1 MLRGRAWL
9 VVAAIAVSIGVGG
22 AAGAVVRAEAA
33 AAGPTANLWIDAD
46 GGSCARREATSS
58 YADAQACGSLQA
70 AANAASAGDI
80 VLIRDGRYPGQ
91 LLTGAKRLT
100 FRGAGPGRPSF
111 GQIITSAANVAF
123 AHVLVENRDPPAG
136 NTPCSYFDYTLFTCG
151 PGQTYVDVIVDGL
164 AKGSGNPER
173 RGGLQV
179 DAGSTNLVFRNGEIR
194 GVLDSKG
201 FQGGS
206 DGMLIENTVFRDIRL
221 SPAGEAAGVH
231 NECAYV
237 TGGDRQTWR
246 RNRFLLCPV
255 MAMFFA
261 NYLGGPPFSSVTIEN
276 NLFTHTLNSR
286 GEWHNGASFVIPN
299 GAGGQNQVT
308 NWVVRY
314 NTFET
319 PPDFGSTP
327 GTGDDNGSAHY
338 YGNLGADGA
347 CGAREW
353 TYRYN
358 VGETCRGVGE
368 VAVRGATNSSG
379 RPNQAPFYVD
389 APAGDFRLR
398 PRSAARDRGDR
409 TRYPRADVEGG
420 HRPLRAPD
428 AGAYEYGTG
437 VLAAGGLPA
446 SASGAA
452 MRRFAGSNG
461 ADLLLALGGNSTR
474 SAGAGWRRAL
484 GWATSAGIDLAGV
497 RAPAAY
503 YVRRA
508 RDVEVFVL
516 DSGAVGA
523 AQTAWLRQALARPAT
538 VPRVAVLRNGPLGCA
553 DEASSAAVRAQWAPL
568 FERYRVRLV
577 LSADEAGYQRFARGR
592 VTSVVTGGSGAV
604 ASRSR
609 CSAGAR
615 RRASRAERVFLYLVA
630 EPGVITVRAVSLA
643 GRTVDTFRVRS

>member
-1 MLRGRAWL
+1 VLRGRTWL

-22 AAGAVVRAEAA
+22 AAGAVVRTEAS
-33 AAGPTANLWIDAD
+33 GPAANLWVDAD
-46 GGSCARREATSS
+46 GGSCTRHGAASS

-70 AANAASAGDI
+70 AANAASAGDV

-123 AHVLVENRDPPAG
+123 THVLVENRDPPAG

-164 AKGSGNPER
+164 SKGSGNPER

-261 NYLGGPPFSSVTIEN
+261 NYLGGPPFSNVTIEN
-276 NLFTHTLNSR
+276 TLFTHTLNSR

-353 TYRYN
+353 TYSYN

-368 VAVRGATNSSG
+368 VAIRGATNSSG

-389 APAGDFRLR
+389 APAGDFTLK
-398 PRSAARDRGDR
+398 PRSAARDRGDPR
-409 TRYPRADVEGG
+409 RYPRADVEGG

-437 VLAAGGLPA
+437 VLAAGGPPDPRRRPRARRCGA
-446 SASGAA
+446 SRARTAPTSC
-452 MRRFAGSNG
+452 
-461 ADLLLALGGNSTR
+461 LR
-474 SAGAGWRRAL
+474 SAGTRRGARAPGGAGPSAGRRRPGSSSRGCARRRPT
-484 GWATSAGIDLAGV
+484 TSAA
-497 RAPAAY
+497 RA
-503 YVRRA
+503 
-508 RDVEVFVL
+508 
-516 DSGAVGA
+516 
-523 AQTAWLRQALARPAT
+523 T
-538 VPRVAVLRNGPLGCA
+538 
-553 DEASSAAVRAQWAPL
+553 
-568 FERYRVRLV
+568 
-577 LSADEAGYQRFARGR
+577 
-592 VTSVVTGGSGAV
+592 
-604 ASRSR
+604 SR
-609 CSAGAR
+609 CSSSTPAPSAR
-615 RRASRAERVFLYLVA
+615 RRARGCARRSPARRPFRASPSSGTGRSGA
-630 EPGVITVRAVSLA
+630 PTRHRAPPSA
-643 GRTVDTFRVRS
+643 RSGRRCSSAIACGSC